1 MVLMDLPAR
10 EHKYEQV
17 VASIADL
24 IERGAL
30 RPGDPLPS
38 VRELSRQRSVSIT
51 TVLQGY
57 YVLEARGLIEARPR
71 SGFYVHT
78 HLPSV
83 LPEPEISSPPPDPAN
98 VSVRELVLMIL
109 RDAQNP
115 HLIHLGAAHP
125 NPALTATA
133 KLNRIQATLTRGSPN
148 VGASYDMP
156 PGPEAL
162 RAQIARRAVAT
173 GCNLSADEIVTT
185 SGCSDAMNLCLR
197 AVCQP
202 GDTVAIESPI
212 CFDTLQ
218 YLEVLGLKALEIP
231 THPRDGISLDALR
244 FAIGQ
249 MPVHACVV
257 ISNFNN
263 PLGSCIPDGNK
274 RELVRLLAAHDIPLI
289 ENNVFGEICFDGQ
302 PPSVAKAYDRK
313 GLVMLCSSFSKDL
326 CPSYRVGWVVP
337 GRFKHE
343 IEWLKY
349 ISSIA
354 TTTLP
359 QLAIAEFM
367 ASGAHGYHLRHI
379 RQAYARSVAGL
390 LQAASRCFPPGTR
403 VTRPSGGFV
412 VWVQLPETVD
422 SLALYRLALKE
433 GIAITPGDLFSA
445 TNRYRNF
452 IRLNAANWSE
462 KTERGV
468 KRLGELIEEL

>member
-1 MVLMDLPAR
+1 MPPRV
-10 EHKYEQV
+10 HKYEQV
-17 VASIADL
+17 AASIADL
-24 IERGAL
+24 IESGAL

-38 VRELSRQRSVSIT
+38 VRELSRQRSLSIT

-57 YVLEARGLIEARPR
+57 YALEARGLIEARSR

-78 HLPSV
+78 HLPAV
-83 LPEPEISSPPPDPAN
+83 LPEPEISSPPPDPAS
-98 VSVRELVLMIL
+98 VSVRELVMMVL
-109 RDAQNP
+109 RDAQKP
-115 HLIHLGAAHP
+115 RLVQLGATHP
-125 NPALTATA
+125 NPTLTATG
-133 KLNRIQATLTRGSPN
+133 KLNRILASLARQSPDT
-148 VGASYDMP
+148 GASYDMP
-156 PGPEAL
+156 PGPEPL
-162 RAQIARRAVAT
+162 HAQIARRAVVT
-173 GCNLSADEIVTT
+173 GCSLSPDDIVTT

-197 AVCQP
+197 AVCRP
-202 GDTVAIESPI
+202 GDTVAIESPV

-218 YLEVLGLKALEIP
+218 YLEVLGLKAVEIP
-231 THPRDGISLDALR
+231 THPRDGISLEALR

-249 MPVHACVV
+249 MPIHACVV
-257 ISNFNN
+257 LSNFNN
-263 PLGSCIPDGNK
+263 PLGSCIPDDNK
-274 RELVRLLAAHDIPLI
+274 RELVRLLAGHDVPLI

-302 PPSVAKAYDRK
+302 PPTVAKAYDRK

-349 ISSIA
+349 ITSIA
-354 TTTLP
+354 TPTLP

-367 ASGAHGYHLRHI
+367 AGGAHAYHLRRI
-379 RQAYARSVAGL
+379 RQAYASFVAGL
-390 LQAASRCFPPGTR
+390 LQAVSRYFPPGTH

-422 SLALYRLALKE
+422 SLALYRQALTE
-433 GIAITPGDLFSA
+433 GIALTPGDLFST

-468 KRLGELIEEL
+468 KRLGELIEELV